1 MRRGFRIL
9 LLEDVRRRAELVEFE
24 ISKAKT
30 SFLLERVNNQESF
43 LQALEEFH
51 PHLILADCLASS
63 PDGLTALALAQEECP
78 KVPFIFVSEA
88 VGAGKVKT
96 TPESGAPALRLQDL
110 LGQWWAAL
118 GLPLGEMADPWEAES
133 LDFPDPSA
141 GSMVAFLAADHRILS
156 FNHGAERLTGWSR
169 HEVLGKN
176 CLELLV
182 FQEDRGWVGAKIAD
196 VLAGSPL
203 KSFDLP
209 LILADGTP
217 RVFRWNCNLLHD
229 IHGQP
234 SGVMVVGQDIDVP
247 QWAYK
252 LPQVELEKKP
262 AAFIINTP
270 PGTC

>member
-9 LLEDVRRRAELVEFE
+9 LLEDVKHRAELVEYE
-24 ISKAKT
+24 ISKAQT
-30 SFLLERVNNQESF
+30 SFLVERVNNQESF
-43 LQALEEFH
+43 LRALEEFH
-51 PHLILADCLASS
+51 PHLILADCLVSS
-63 PDGLTALALAQEECP
+63 PDGLIALALAQEECP

-88 VGAGKVKT
+88 VGEEKDKT
-96 TPESGAPALRLQDL
+96 NPESGAPALRLQPL
-110 LGQWWAAL
+110 LGQLWAAL
-118 GLPLGEMADPWEAES
+118 RLPLGEMADPWQSES
-133 LDFPDPSA
+133 LDFPDPAA
-141 GSMVAFLAADHRILS
+141 GSMVAFLAADHRILA

-196 VLAGSPL
+196 VLAGSPI
-203 KSFDLP
+203 KSFELP

-234 SGVMVVGQDIDVP
+234 SGVMVVGQDIDEP
-247 QWAYK
+247 QRSYK
-252 LPQVELEKKP
+252 LPQVELEKKS